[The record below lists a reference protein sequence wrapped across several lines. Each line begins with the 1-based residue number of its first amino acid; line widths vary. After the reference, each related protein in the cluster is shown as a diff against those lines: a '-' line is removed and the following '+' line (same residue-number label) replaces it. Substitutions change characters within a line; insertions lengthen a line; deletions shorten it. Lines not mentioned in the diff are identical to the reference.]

1 MWIIIPSTT
10 KPYQQIYVF
19 YVLELM
25 FQENKETM
33 KDKQRAHKNRETLP
47 SCLYIY
53 IFVDTFQCVEKKAT
67 SWGTN

>member
-10 KPYQQIYVF
+10 KPYRQIYVF

-33 KDKQRAHKNRETLP
+33 KDKQREHKIRETLP
-47 SCLYIY
+47 SCLY

>member
-10 KPYQQIYVF
+10 KTYQHIYVF
-19 YVLELM
+19 YVLKLI

-33 KDKQRAHKNRETLP
+33 KDKQRAKKIEKP
-47 SCLYIY
+47 YQVAYIY
-53 IFVDTFQCVEKKAT
+53 IFVDAFQCVEKKAT

>member
-1 MWIIIPSTT
+1 MWIITPLTT

-19 YVLELM
+19 SVLELM

-33 KDKQRAHKNRETLP
+33 KDKQRAQKIRETLP
-47 SCLYIY
+47 ICLY
-53 IFVDTFQCVEKKAT
+53 IFVDIFQCVEKKAT

>member
-33 KDKQRAHKNRETLP
+33 KDKQRAQKIRETLP
-47 SCLYIY
+47 SSLY